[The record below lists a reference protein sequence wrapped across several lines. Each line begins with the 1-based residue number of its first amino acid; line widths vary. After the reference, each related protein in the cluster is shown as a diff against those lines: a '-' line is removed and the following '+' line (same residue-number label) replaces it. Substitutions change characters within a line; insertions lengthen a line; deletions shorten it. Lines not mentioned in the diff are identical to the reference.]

1 MTTPTSVRP
10 ASDEYAPYYG
20 RYVDQAPHGDV
31 LEILEQGRRET
42 QQLLGGLSE
51 AQAAHR
57 YAPEK
62 WSIKGV
68 VAHVTDAERVFAFR
82 ALWFARGDASPLP
95 GWEQDDWARTSS
107 CDALTLKDLLAGYGA
122 QRDATLTMLRSL
134 PTDAWSRRG
143 TASGNSVTVRA
154 LAWIAAGHERHHV
167 KILRE
172 RYLGG

>member
-1 MTTPTSVRP
+1 MASLTSVRP
-10 ASDEYAPYYG
+10 GSNEYAPYYG
-20 RYVDQAPHGDV
+20 RYVDQTPQGDV

-51 AQAAHR
+51 AKGAQR
-57 YAPEK
+57 YEPGK

-68 VAHVTDAERVFAFR
+68 VGHVTDAERVFAFR

-107 CDALTLKDLLAGYGA
+107 FDALTLKDLLAGYDA
-122 QRDATLTMLRSL
+122 QRDATLTLFRSL
-134 PTDAWSRRG
+134 PADAWSRRG
-143 TASGNSVTVRA
+143 TASGNPVTVRA
-154 LAWIAAGHERHHV
+154 LAWIAAGHERHHL

-172 RYLGG
+172 RYLKG